1 VLLTVEGEI
10 GEEDRTP
17 HPRVLAF
24 TADGRWEPAVEPV
37 TRDRKGGLGV
47 GPGLAF
53 GKAMAERDPGV
64 TIGLIPCAVGGTP
77 LSRWQ
82 KGGDLYAD
90 AVRRAKLAMEVGTLK
105 GVIWHQG
112 ENDAAEEER
121 AKSYGDRLAG
131 AVRDLRI
138 DLGTPELPF
147 VAGQLG
153 EFLYAR
159 SGNKSPFA
167 RTVNEALAALPGRLA
182 HSACV
187 PSAGLGHKGDEL
199 HFDAAAERELGRRF
213 AAEMLRLQ
221 TRPSE

>member
-1 VLLTVEGEI
+1 
-10 GEEDRTP
+10 
-17 HPRVLAF
+17 
-24 TADGRWEPAVEPV
+24 
-37 TRDRKGGLGV
+37 
-47 GPGLAF
+47 
-53 GKAMAERDPGV
+53 MAERDPAV

-90 AVRRAKLAMEVGTLK
+90 AVGRAKLAMEVGTLK

-138 DLGTPELPF
+138 DLGTPELLF

-167 RTVNEALAALPGRLA
+167 RTVNERARPCPGGSRTA
-182 HSACV
+182 PASRRPAWATRATSSTSPPP
-187 PSAGLGHKGDEL
+187 PSASSAGGSPPKCSG
-199 HFDAAAERELGRRF
+199 FRR
-213 AAEMLRLQ
+213 ARA
-221 TRPSE
+221 SDG